1 MTHRTFIALLI
12 LLAAAVALSATAFP
26 GSMIGFLFGVTVAFF
41 VAIPGAAIG
50 DALKQAGVPVTG
62 VQIVWALA
70 GLYALFALVAAMQTW
85 RRLRRADLGEA
96 RSAGLR
102 LALLLA
108 LPLMAWLSTNAM
120 VRAWP

>member
-1 MTHRTFIALLI
+1 MTQRTFIISLI

-26 GSMIGFLFGVTVAFF
+26 GGVLGFLFAIGATFF

-50 DALKQAGVPVTG
+50 DALKRAGVPLTG
-62 VQIVWALA
+62 MQLIWALA
-70 GLYALFALVAAMQTW
+70 GLYALFALVAALQTW
-85 RRLRRADLGEA
+85 RRLRRGEMNEA
-96 RSAGLR
+96 RTAGLR